1 MKEKKTEKL
10 YKMKNG
16 GVAAKNEE
24 KDGDGDAER
33 QGE

>member
-1 MKEKKTEKL
+1 MKEKKNEKL

-16 GVAAKNEE
+16 VAARNEE